1 MKNYSKEQGVR
12 LNQETFAFLEVGLV
26 DPLLT
31 LVLNSTDKK
40 YLTSEKGE

>member
-1 MKNYSKEQGVR
+1 MKNYSKEQGVG
-12 LNQETFAFLEVGLV
+12 LNQETFTFLEGGLV
-26 DPLLT
+26 DRLLT